1 MLGVWAGM
9 MLFLVPI
16 WVAFAIGILVGWF
29 WKPQWASKGTE
40 KLSCSV
46 SKASASSSY
55 SSSSWTA
62 DYGKDKGQLS
72 VSPAEYEDC
81 RYLGIIGPLSLSLVI
96 ILLPFGFLRLS
107 LVVQVIRILI
117 LHQIFFLILDGINHV
132 HWIRKVIPIT
142 DSEQFISS

>member
-1 MLGVWAGM
+1 MALIQAFYHVLERPTMLGVWAGM

-81 RYLGIIGPLSLSLVI
+81 RYLGIIGPLSLSRYYLATIWISEVVTCCSGYSDSY
-96 ILLPFGFLRLS
+96 FTSNFLFD
-107 LVVQVIRILI
+107 IRW
-117 LHQIFFLILDGINHV
+117 H
-132 HWIRKVIPIT
+132 
-142 DSEQFISS
+142 